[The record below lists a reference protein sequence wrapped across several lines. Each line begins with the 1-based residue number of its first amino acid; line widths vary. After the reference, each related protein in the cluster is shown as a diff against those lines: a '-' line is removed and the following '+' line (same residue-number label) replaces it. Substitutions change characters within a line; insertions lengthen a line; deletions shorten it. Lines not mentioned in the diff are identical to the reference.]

1 MNIKKLRHLQSG
13 SSMVEAIIAIPLV
26 VVACLLTLQ
35 MMLLY
40 RAKISLNFATQEAA
54 RIGAMSN
61 GRVVPRFLTDITQF
75 SSVIRKKKKCTDA
88 SGNVATP
95 TSLGGCPKGSTA
107 EVENPNLTAANLP
120 GANTSADGNPPTGA
134 QFSETSSITDGTAAP
149 AQVPTASDAAA
160 ARKGNSAAAKDYLK
174 ALGRGMMRY
183 GDSSVL
189 QGFIMG
195 IAPLYTSGIRF
206 SDVARAQVKA
216 YGDAMMNSC
225 IFYHS
230 PTQAAFLDFGFM
242 EIDGP
247 DSLALQIPNDLLRY
261 RVPGSLDPAGR
272 HIGYYKKNGKYLSDE
287 EPGLRGLTS
296 SMSVQDATLLSIEIK
311 YSYAL
316 DVPIARD
323 ILVGLAKL
331 TGSLK
336 SNLTPIS
343 RAFNTAS
350 LDKYRWP
357 MSAFATYR
365 MQTPVHWHMF
375 YPFGDMSNV
384 RSSKIEAF
392 DAIQLLYNAVA
403 DKVNDSFDP
412 ADPQIGFCPGLIYD
426 AAKAATTH
434 QAEKTE
440 QSWVGKNYDTT
451 MQ

>member
-1 MNIKKLRHLQSG
+1 MYFRISPSRQSG
-13 SSMVEAIIAIPLV
+13 GSIVEAIIAIPLV

-61 GRVVPRFLTDITQF
+61 GRVVPRFLTDVTQF
-75 SSVIRKKKKCTDA
+75 SAVFRNKKTCTNSTGADT
-88 SGNVATP
+88 TP
-95 TSLGGCPKGSTA
+95 TAVGGCPSERPELTQ
-107 EVENPNLTAANLP
+107 VNLA
-120 GANTSADGNPPTGA
+120 GANTAADGA
-134 QFSETSSITDGTAAP
+134 QPDGDQFAEGPVDDRAAAP
-149 AQVPTASDAAA
+149 AAVPTAADAAA
-160 ARKGNSAAAKDYLK
+160 ARGGNSSVAKDFLK
-174 ALGRGMMRY
+174 GLGRGMMRY

-195 IAPLYTSGIRF
+195 ITPLYTSGIKF
-206 SDVARAQVKA
+206 SDVAKAQVNA

-225 IFYHS
+225 IIYHS
-230 PTQAAFLDFGFM
+230 PTQAAFLDFGFI

-272 HIGYYKKNGKYLSDE
+272 HIGYYKKKGKYLSDE
-287 EPGLRGLTS
+287 EPGLRGSTS

-331 TGSLK
+331 TGG
-336 SNLTPIS
+336 LTANERKMG
-343 RAFNTAS
+343 RAFNAGS

-357 MSAFATYR
+357 MSGFATYR
-365 MQTPVHWHMF
+365 MQTPVHWHIF

-384 RSSKIEAF
+384 RSTKIEAF
-392 DAIQLLYNAVA
+392 DAIQLLYDTVI

-412 ADPQIGFCPGLIYD
+412 AEPQIGFCPGLVLD
-426 AAKAATTH
+426 AARAGS
-434 QAEKTE
+434 EP
-440 QSWVGKNYDTT
+440 SWFGEDYDTKRY
-451 MQ
+451 

>member
-1 MNIKKLRHLQSG
+1 MDVKKPQRQQSG
-13 SSMVEAIIAIPLV
+13 STMVEAIITIPLV
-26 VVACLLTLQ
+26 LVACLLTLQ

-61 GRVVPRFLTDITQF
+61 GRIVPRFLTDVTQF
-75 SSVIRKKKKCTDA
+75 ASAFRKKKKCTSA
-88 SGNVATP
+88 SGAVATP
-95 TSLGGCPKGSTA
+95 TALGGCPKNSTEDA
-107 EVENPNLTAANLP
+107 ENPDLTASNLP
-120 GANTSADGNPPTGA
+120 GANTSTDGNQPTGS
-134 QFSETSSITDGTAAP
+134 QFSETSSITDGSAAP
-149 AQVPTASDAAA
+149 AAVPTASAAA
-160 ARKGNSAAAKDYLK
+160 GAKKGSSAVAKDFLK
-174 ALGRGMMRY
+174 SLGRGLMRY

-189 QGFIMG
+189 QGFIIG
-195 IAPLYTSGIRF
+195 ITPLYTSGTRF
-206 SDVARAQVKA
+206 SDVAKAQVNA

-225 IFYHS
+225 ILYHS

-261 RVPGSLDPAGR
+261 RIPGSLDPAGR
-272 HIGYYKKNGKYLSDE
+272 HIGYFKKKEKFLSDE

-311 YSYAL
+311 YSYSL

-331 TGSLK
+331 TGG
-336 SNLTPIS
+336 LTANQTPLG
-343 RAFNTAS
+343 RKFNASS

-357 MSAFATYR
+357 MSSFATYR
-365 MQTPVHWHMF
+365 MQTPVHWHLF

-384 RSSKIEAF
+384 KTSKIEAF
-392 DAIQLLYNAVA
+392 DAIKLLYNAII

-412 ADPQIGFCPGLIYD
+412 AEPQIGFCPGLLLD
-426 AAKAATTH
+426 AAREASGHNT
-434 QAEKTE
+434 EKSE
-440 QSWVGKNYDTT
+440 PSWIGKGYDITK
-451 MQ
+451 Q